1 MKHKSILIIIFIG
14 LFSSAFAQNID
25 WQNAP
30 VNPLPKGA
38 NLKTTQLKGD
48 VFQDD
53 LTFYDTNGKRIYFE
67 KRKHISYDQLN
78 RPISITY
85 YGTTKEYKYDA
96 SGNLIYDDGIIYKYD
111 NQNRIIKATFARKT
125 IEYSYQKQDDLLKV
139 TIVSKEKDK
148 APTTKIEYYTNGL
161 LTARKLTL
169 NSEKTFFKY
178 KYDEKG
184 NWVTRIET
192 NAAGNLIKQYTRSI
206 IYHSEYKDFDKNAVL
221 KKTTGDSN
229 FKDGAVMP
237 YLYIN
242 GKLDFTNLWNRFNND
257 YIFYNPLTSKYYI
270 AKNAINESINLNQ
283 NIPFKPLI
291 EGENILISDGKTLL
305 LIEQGTATMFA
316 NREWKYEAKY
326 RNIIV
331 RDTKSDD
338 VYFAE
343 NVLGNDTNETKA
355 YPAISMTNKG
365 NEVWYLTNEDKS
377 KLFIFHKGL
386 NVPVEYKGTIDGTI
400 DGVYA
405 FNNIATFVAQGS
417 GNAKRKS
424 FNKGRYFNAAVDKIS
439 STLNTNS
446 NTSQNKSSTT
456 SCTSGNCTDGYGTYT
471 YKSGAKVEGFF
482 KNGKLDGYGEF
493 IYANGDTYQGNYI
506 KGQPNGYGIYY
517 WKQNNLHYYGHWKD
531 TKQHGYGYFVKNG
544 KTVEAGIYN
553 EGKLVTNLLTDF
565 SNGKSNGNCIGNCT
579 NGYGSITYNQGD
591 AYEGLFKN
599 GKPYKAGSYMWTNG
613 NSYMG
618 DWDDLGKINYTG
630 QFFTDT
636 YVYKGAFAHNGFIT
650 GLGVKLD
657 KKTNTKSYGEFKS
670 GKLVVDYAKKQKS
683 AATTTNNSTAA
694 KQAEKAMINSVNL
707 LISLYYKSNSV
718 FKKTVVIQ
726 HNNFIQTM
734 SIDKLNK
741 LHALCIKHLFQLD
754 KVVAHRYL
762 LYLPNPYARVNTGKI
777 LTELNKE
784 ERTFIREES
793 KRIAGLGVKLDKK
806 TNTKSYGEFKNGKLV
821 VDYANGNASTN
832 STNIT
837 SNKKSNYKYIGK
849 VDIGSRKVSPE
860 VRTFINSFNKN
871 QDNISQH
878 ITDLGQVIRENKA
891 EGESDRKV
899 FLRVL
904 NEIYNVNKYLA
915 FRTVMAVDKKTLDY
929 VIANVQKD
937 MRDYFRQEAKYFQRM
952 NN

>member
-14 LFSSAFAQNID
+14 LLSSVFAQNVD
-25 WQNAP
+25 WINAP

-53 LTFYDTNGKRIYFE
+53 LTFYDTNGKRIYLE

-78 RPISITY
+78 RPISINY
-85 YGTTKEYKYDA
+85 YGTIKEYKYDA

-111 NQNRIIKATFARKT
+111 NQNRIIKATFARKS
-125 IEYSYQKQDDLLKV
+125 IEYSYTKQGDIIIV
-139 TIVSKEKDK
+139 TMVHKAKDK
-148 APTTKIEYYTNGL
+148 APITEIEYYNRGV
-161 LTARKLTL
+161 LTAKKLTL

-206 IYHSEYKDFDKNAVL
+206 IYHIEYKDFDKNAVL

-257 YIFYNPLTSKYYI
+257 YIFYNPLTSKYYL

-326 RNIIV
+326 QNIIV

-355 YPAISMTNKG
+355 YPAISMTTKDS
-365 NEVWYLTNEDKS
+365 EVWYVPNTTK
-377 KLFIFHKGL
+377 KGVSL
-386 NVPVEYKGTIDGTI
+386 YVKGEEIKGYGVAGYIDGSA
-400 DGVYA
+400 D
-405 FNNIATFVAQGS
+405 FVLSINGKPTYVLSNFSNSKTQQ
-417 GNAKRKS
+417 

-439 STLNTNS
+439 SISSTNS

-456 SCTSGNCTDGYGTYT
+456 WCTSGNCADGYGTYA
-471 YKSGAKVEGFF
+471 YESGAKVEGFF
-482 KNGKLDGYGEF
+482 KNGKLNGYGEF

-544 KTVEAGIYN
+544 ETVEAGIYN

-565 SNGKSNGNCIGNCT
+565 SNGKSNGNCLGNCT

-591 AYEGLFKN
+591 VYEGLFKN

-630 QFFTDT
+630 QFFTAT

-670 GKLVVDYAKKQKS
+670 
-683 AATTTNNSTAA
+683 
-694 KQAEKAMINSVNL
+694 
-707 LISLYYKSNSV
+707 
-718 FKKTVVIQ
+718 
-726 HNNFIQTM
+726 
-734 SIDKLNK
+734 
-741 LHALCIKHLFQLD
+741 
-754 KVVAHRYL
+754 
-762 LYLPNPYARVNTGKI
+762 
-777 LTELNKE
+777 
-784 ERTFIREES
+784 
-793 KRIAGLGVKLDKK
+793 
-806 TNTKSYGEFKNGKLV
+806 GKLV

>member
-1 MKHKSILIIIFIG
+1 MKHKSILLITLFG
-14 LFSSAFAQNID
+14 LLSSSFAQNID

-48 VFQDD
+48 VFQEYFS
-53 LTFYDTNGKRIYFE
+53 FYDTNGNELDFNNSYLIKRD
-67 KRKHISYDQLN
+67 HQN
-78 RPISITY
+78 RPITY
-85 YGTTKEYKYDA
+85 TYPDGKTTVVTYDA
-96 SGNLIYDDGIIYKYD
+96 DGNLINEEGRIYEYD
-111 NQNRIIKATFARKT
+111 NYNRIIKATFAHRT
-125 IEYSYQKQDDLLKV
+125 IEYSYQKQDDILMV
-139 TIVSKEKDK
+139 TIVSKVTDK
-148 APTTKIEYYTNGL
+148 APTTKIEYYKNGL
-161 LTARKLTL
+161 LTARKLAL
-169 NSEKTFFKY
+169 NSEKTFFTY

-192 NAAGNLIKQYTRSI
+192 NAAGNLINQYTRSI

-221 KKTTGDSN
+221 KKTTGDQN
-229 FKDGAVMP
+229 LKGGLAMP
-237 YLYIN
+237 HLYIN
-242 GKLDFTNLWNRFNND
+242 GKLDNTNLWNRFNND
-257 YIFYNPLTSKYYI
+257 YIFYNPLASKYYI
-270 AKNAINESINLNQ
+270 AKNAFNKSIALNQ

-291 EGENILISDGKTLL
+291 EGENILISNGKVGLL
-305 LIEQGTATMFA
+305 TEQGNSTIFA

-343 NVLGNDTNETKA
+343 NALGNDTNEIKA
-355 YPAISMTNKG
+355 YPAISMTTEG
-365 NEVWYLTNEDKS
+365 NEVWYVPNTTK
-377 KLFIFHKGL
+377 KGANL
-386 NVPVEYKGTIDGTI
+386 YVKGEEIKGYGVAGYIDGSA
-400 DGVYA
+400 D
-405 FNNIATFVAQGS
+405 FVLSINGKPTYVLSNFSNSKTQQ
-417 GNAKRKS
+417 

-456 SCTSGNCTDGYGTYT
+456 LCTLGNCTDGYGTYT

-506 KGQPNGYGIYY
+506 KGQPNGYGIFY
-517 WKQNNLHYYGHWKD
+517 WKKNNLHYYGHWKD
-531 TKQHGYGYFVKNG
+531 KKQHGYGYFAKNG
-544 KTVEAGIYN
+544 ETIEAGIYN

-565 SNGKSNGNCIGNCT
+565 SNDKSNGNCLGNCS
-579 NGYGSITYNQGD
+579 NGYGSITYDQGNV
-591 AYEGLFKN
+591 YEGLFKN
-599 GKPYKAGSYMWTNG
+599 GKPYKAGAYMWTNG
-613 NSYMG
+613 NSYKG

-630 QFFTDT
+630 QFFTDSF
-636 YVYKGAFAHNGFIT
+636 VYKGAFEHNGFIT

-657 KKTNTKSYGEFKS
+657 KKTNTKSYGEFK
-670 GKLVVDYAKKQKS
+670 
-683 AATTTNNSTAA
+683 
-694 KQAEKAMINSVNL
+694 
-707 LISLYYKSNSV
+707 
-718 FKKTVVIQ
+718 
-726 HNNFIQTM
+726 
-734 SIDKLNK
+734 
-741 LHALCIKHLFQLD
+741 
-754 KVVAHRYL
+754 
-762 LYLPNPYARVNTGKI
+762 
-777 LTELNKE
+777 
-784 ERTFIREES
+784 
-793 KRIAGLGVKLDKK
+793 
-806 TNTKSYGEFKNGKLV
+806 NGKVV

-929 VIANVQKD
+929 VIANVPKD